1 MKYAD
6 LKLNDIVDCREGIVV
21 SLWMQG
27 CPFRC
32 KGCHNPQTWDFDGG
46 KEIAEEELVD
56 RILTAINANGIKRG
70 FAVLGGEPLCE
81 QNAEYVDRICEKVR
95 EAYPD
100 IEIYIWTGY
109 TFEHIDVNTAA
120 YRAISRAD
128 YVVEGPFIESLRN
141 IRLKMRGSTNQRVFK
156 KINGIFKDIT
166 NEIDSAKR

>member
-6 LKLNDIVDCREGIVV
+6 LKLNDIVNCREGIVV

-56 RILTAINANGIKRG
+56 RILSAITVNGIKRG

-81 QNAEYVDRICEKVR
+81 QNMGYVYRICKKVR
-95 EAYPD
+95 EAYPN

-109 TFEHIDVNTAA
+109 TFEHIDVNTTA
-120 YRAISRAD
+120 YKAISCAD
-128 YVVEGPFIESLRN
+128 YVIEGPFIESLRN
-141 IRLKMRGSTNQRVFK
+141 IRLRMRGSTNQRIFK
-156 KINGIFKDIT
+156 KIDGEFKDIT
-166 NEIDSAKR
+166 NEIDSVKY

>member
-6 LKLNDIVDCREGIVV
+6 LKLNDIANSVTGVVV

-32 KGCHNPQTWDFDGG
+32 KGCHNPQTWDFNGG
-46 KEIAEEELVD
+46 KEIAEEELTD
-56 RILTAINANGIKRG
+56 KIISAINANGIKRG

-100 IEIYIWTGY
+100 IKIYIWTGY
-109 TFEHIDVNTAA
+109 TFEHLNTNAVA
-120 YRAISRAD
+120 IRAISNAN
-128 YVVEGPFIESLRN
+128 YVIEGPFIESLRN
-141 IRLKMRGSTNQRVFK
+141 ICLKLRGSTNQRVFARES
-156 KINGIFKDIT
+156 IYEDFKDVSK
-166 NEIDSAKR
+166 EIDE